1 MPKVWV
7 DRFNHGNLIL
17 RCTYVVFSAFVAA
30 LLVTGCLTPVTLKEV
45 QQDAVFR
52 KMQSN
57 AITEDVMSPH
67 TAQVLRVYNMTT
79 EFAADPDQTM
89 RDLRERACSDPD
101 RYLLFSM
108 AELSYLV
115 ARGYEDK
122 SAEDALGYFISSARF
137 AYAFLFDDNLGAP
150 PNQFDPRFRL
160 GCELYNHSLARALR
174 LLEGISTAEES
185 DGSVRID
192 TWDGPLRVRV
202 EMYGFP
208 DEHPSFAD
216 LLLSADYE
224 VEGINNHYRSYG
236 LGIPMIG
243 LLEQDAD
250 NPNQPPRASYPAT
263 AILRFNRL
271 ACVDYDQTLD
281 ATLELYDPLHIN
293 EVDIDGTRSPL
304 ESDVTTPLAYALSD
318 PNLRTD
324 AFLGFLRAERADNRT
339 GLFMIDPYESD
350 KIPVVLTHGLVSSPL
365 TWADMLNDLR
375 GDPVLRER
383 YQFWL
388 FQYPTGYPF
397 IYSASVFRKALE
409 DARKRYDPSGDSVA
423 FNNMV
428 LIGHS
433 MGGLLSKLQVQDS
446 GDALWESFSSRP
458 FDELNLSE
466 KDRDLL
472 RSVFFYQSA
481 PYVKRVVFICTPHRG
496 STLSDRAL
504 GSAIARLVAV
514 PKFLLN
520 TTFDVMTLNIDT
532 AGDKITK
539 RDFTSVKNLSPNNRF
554 IQATEVMPI
563 HDGVH
568 YHTIFGNI
576 RKGDEKDGSDG
587 VVAYTSSHLDG
598 AESAYGVSCGHSA
611 HCHPLGILEVRRIL
625 TEHLKLVD
633 GR

>member
-1 MPKVWV
+1 M
-7 DRFNHGNLIL
+7 
-17 RCTYVVFSAFVAA
+17 AF
-30 LLVTGCLTPVTLKEV
+30 VTGCLTPVTLKEV
-45 QQDAVFR
+45 QPDAVFR

-57 AITEDVMSPH
+57 AITEDVMSAH
-67 TAQVLRVYNMTT
+67 TAQVLRVYNLTS
-79 EFAADPDQTM
+79 EFVTDPDQTM
-89 RDLRERACSDPD
+89 RDLRERACSEPD

-115 ARGYEDK
+115 ARGHEDK
-122 SAEDALGYFISSARF
+122 SAKDALGYFISSARF
-137 AYAFLFDDNLGAP
+137 AYAFLFDNNLGAA
-150 PNQFDPRFRL
+150 PNQYDPRFRL

-174 LLEGISTAEES
+174 LLEGVSTAEES

-208 DEHPSFAD
+208 MERPSFSD

-243 LLEQDAD
+243 LLDQDAN

-263 AILRFNRL
+263 ALLRFDRL
-271 ACVDYDQTLD
+271 ACVNYDQPLD
-281 ATLELYDPLHIN
+281 ATLELYDPLHIDQ
-293 EVDIDGTRSPL
+293 VDIDGTRSPL
-304 ESDVTTPLAYALSD
+304 ESDVTTPLAYVLSD
-318 PNLRTD
+318 PDLRTD

-339 GLFMIDPYESD
+339 GLYMIDPYESN

-383 YQFWL
+383 YQFWF

-397 IYSASVFRKALE
+397 IYSASLFRAALE
-409 DARKRYDPSGDSVA
+409 DARKRYDPNGDSVA

-446 GDALWESFSSRP
+446 GDAIWNAFSSRP
-458 FDELNLSE
+458 FADLRLSDE
-466 KDRDLL
+466 DRELL
-472 RSVFFYQSA
+472 RSVFFYQSS

-504 GSAIARLVAV
+504 GSVISRLVAV

-520 TTFDVMTLNIDT
+520 TTFDAMTLNIET

-554 IQATEVMPI
+554 IRATENMPI
-563 HDGVH
+563 HEGVP
-568 YHTIFGNI
+568 YNTIFGNI
-576 RKGDEKDGSDG
+576 RKGDETEGSDG
-587 VVAYTSSHLDG
+587 VVAYSSSHLEG
-598 AESAYGVSCGHSA
+598 AESDYGVSSGHSA
-611 HCHPLGILEVRRIL
+611 HCHPLAILEVRRIL
-625 TEHLKLVD
+625 TEHLKAVD
-633 GR
+633 AR

>member
-1 MPKVWV
+1 MHRAYP
-7 DRFNHGNLIL
+7 IL
-17 RCTYVVFSAFVAA
+17 ALFLSVAF
-30 LLVTGCLTPVTLKEV
+30 VTGCLTPVTLKEV
-45 QQDAVFR
+45 QPDAVFR

-57 AITEDVMSPH
+57 AITEDVMSAH
-67 TAQVLRVYNMTT
+67 TAQVLRVYNLTS
-79 EFAADPDQTM
+79 EFVTDPDQTM
-89 RDLRERACSDPD
+89 RDLRERACSEPD

-115 ARGYEDK
+115 ARGHEDK
-122 SAEDALGYFISSARF
+122 SAKDALGYFISSARF
-137 AYAFLFDDNLGAP
+137 AYAFLFDNNLGAA
-150 PNQFDPRFRL
+150 PNQYDPRFRL

-174 LLEGISTAEES
+174 LLEGVSTAEES

-208 DEHPSFAD
+208 MERPSFSD

-243 LLEQDAD
+243 LLDQDAN

-263 AILRFNRL
+263 ALLRFDRL
-271 ACVDYDQTLD
+271 ACVNYDQPLD
-281 ATLELYDPLHIN
+281 ATLELYDPLHIDQ
-293 EVDIDGTRSPL
+293 VDIDGTRSPL
-304 ESDVTTPLAYALSD
+304 ESDVTTPLAYVLSD
-318 PNLRTD
+318 PDLRTD

-339 GLFMIDPYESD
+339 GLYMIDPYESN

-383 YQFWL
+383 YQFWF

-397 IYSASVFRKALE
+397 IYSASLFRAALE
-409 DARKRYDPSGDSVA
+409 DARKRYDPNGDSVA

-446 GDALWESFSSRP
+446 GDAIWNAFSSRP
-458 FDELNLSE
+458 FADLRLSDE
-466 KDRDLL
+466 DRELL
-472 RSVFFYQSA
+472 RSVFFYQSS

-504 GSAIARLVAV
+504 GSVISRLVAV

-520 TTFDVMTLNIDT
+520 TTFDAMTLNIET

-554 IQATEVMPI
+554 IRATENMPI
-563 HDGVH
+563 HEGVP
-568 YHTIFGNI
+568 YNTIFGNI
-576 RKGDEKDGSDG
+576 RKGDETEGSDG
-587 VVAYTSSHLDG
+587 VVAYSSSHLEG
-598 AESAYGVSCGHSA
+598 AESDYGVSSGHSA
-611 HCHPLGILEVRRIL
+611 HCHPLAILEVRRIL
-625 TEHLKLVD
+625 TEHLKAVD
-633 GR
+633 AR